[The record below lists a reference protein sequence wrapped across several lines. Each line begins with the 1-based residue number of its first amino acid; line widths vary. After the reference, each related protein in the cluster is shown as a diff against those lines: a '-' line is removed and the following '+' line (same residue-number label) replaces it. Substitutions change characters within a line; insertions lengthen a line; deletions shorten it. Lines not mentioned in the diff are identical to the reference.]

1 MKVHERGLRPDESF
15 SPPDPGQVGAA
26 PSRVLRALV
35 VVLGIAAWFGTQR
48 LIGEK
53 TLQSL
58 DEATPAG
65 IFLTQNDRLLTPLA
79 PVHAFLLS
87 HPAWAD
93 GLLII
98 SSMIINVLAVF
109 LLIHSILGP
118 SIRPILG
125 LILIFGL
132 RQLFQL
138 LCALPAPEGMIW
150 RNPGVHGGLVTYDV
164 ENDLFFSGHTAI
176 AVLGAIELGRLGNR
190 WLVALGIAIAIF
202 EVATVLVLRAHYTM
216 DVYAGA
222 ITAVCMALI
231 ADRLAVPCDRALA
244 RLTTVPATNKG

>member
-1 MKVHERGLRPDESF
+1 MKVHERGSWSDETS
-15 SPPDPGQVGAA
+15 STNNGQVAA
-26 PSRVLRALV
+26 VPSRVVRAVV

-58 DEATPAG
+58 DQATFAA

-87 HPAWAD
+87 NPRWAD
-93 GLLII
+93 GLLIT
-98 SSMIINVLAVF
+98 SSIIINVLAVF
-109 LLIHSILGP
+109 LLVYSILGP

-132 RQLFQL
+132 RQLLQL

-150 RNPGVHGGLVTYDV
+150 RDPGVHGGLVTYDV

-176 AVLGAIELGRLGNR
+176 AVLGAIELGRLASR

-202 EVATVLVLRAHYTM
+202 EVATVLALRAHYTM

-231 ADRLAVPCDRALA
+231 ADRLAPPCDRALA
-244 RLTTVPATNKG
+244 RLTTAPALNKG

>member
-1 MKVHERGLRPDESF
+1 MKVHERGFKSDETS
-15 SPPDPGQVGAA
+15 SAIGPGQVQPV
-26 PSRVLRALV
+26 PSRGLRALI
-35 VVLGIAAWFGTQR
+35 VVLGIAAWFGTQQ
-48 LIGEK
+48 LIGAK

-58 DEATPAG
+58 DEASPAG

-79 PVHAFLLS
+79 PLHAFLLS
-87 HPAWAD
+87 NPPWAD

-109 LLIHSILGP
+109 LLLHSIFGP
-118 SIRPILG
+118 SVRPILG

-132 RQLFQL
+132 RQLLQL

-150 RNPGVHGGLVTYDV
+150 RNPGVHGGLVTYEV

-190 WLVALGIAIAIF
+190 WLVALGIVIAVF
-202 EVATVLVLRAHYTM
+202 EVLTVLVLRAHYTM

-231 ADRLAVPCDRALA
+231 ADRLAPPCDRALA
-244 RLTTVPATNKG
+244 RLTAAPASNKG